1 MLEPEIGFPVGGKLN
16 FHQSFLQF
24 NVKNIYIYICE
35 ELLQK
40 NILNLTGSTEC

>member
-16 FHQSFLQF
+16 FHQSFLQL
-24 NVKNIYIYICE
+24 NAKKKNICE